1 MGLTLLV
8 DCLLLPRFLN
18 ILVKT
23 LISVIFLVITFLGL
37 LVVGVAIIVLL
48 DDDNDN
54 DDDRF
59 FFILFFFFF
68 WWTTTVVLIFAA
80 DLVWLLL
87 LLLLLVI
94 FSSNLNNLFVRST
107 LLFVWDRCL
116 RIICASLVA
125 SLISFLEYPKFVR
138 ICNLSNDGRFNRVYL
153 DDGDEGFGAVAV
165 FDGVVV
171 DDDDDDDDDENSY
184 SSTLLYDCSFS

>member
-59 FFILFFFFF
+59 FFIFFFFFF

-80 DLVWLLL
+80 DLVWLL

-125 SLISFLEYPKFVR
+125 SLISFLEYPKFIR

-153 DDGDEGFGAVAV
+153 DDGDEGFGAVDVAV
-165 FDGVVV
+165 DDVDDV
-171 DDDDDDDDDENSY
+171 DDDDDDDNSY